1 MKILFTTSVALAN
14 NATAE
19 MLLGVFI
26 TRLAAVFTFPGYRFK
41 ICNEMDKSKEGSF
54 SNKDL
59 NCHRED
65 TVMACMCWLSNLL
78 ALKGWL
84 SR

>member
-1 MKILFTTSVALAN
+1 MPN

-26 TRLAAVFTFPGYRFK
+26 TRLAAVFTFAGYTLK

-59 NCHRED
+59 SCHKED
-65 TVMACMCWLSNLL
+65 NDLYVL
-78 ALKGWL
+78 AE
-84 SR
+84 